1 MKEIYILLCE
11 GVVSSHKVCEPF
23 LGQRSGLREMFESIG
38 DRGDTDIWMFWNSA
52 GQFLVRT
59 FL

>member
-23 LGQRSGLREMFESIG
+23 LSGGNGLREKFESIG
-38 DRGDTDIWMFWNSA
+38 DRGMLAFGCPGIVQINIDC
-52 GQFLVRT
+52 
-59 FL
+59 